1 MADPMGHLTSLNG
14 APGKV
19 ANATDHLV
27 GRLTALA
34 ILLHGMELAL
44 PTLLPGIKPGL
55 PNAVVLAALLEY
67 GWSVAVWV
75 SLLRVLLASL
85 LFGTFLSP
93 TFVLSLAGAASSLA
107 VLGVA
112 ARLGAGGSYQNG
124 TPVRGLR
131 PGPLGLGV
139 LSAMAHV
146 SGQFLVAWLWLLPVP
161 QLWRLLPV
169 LLAMA
174 CLAGVGTGALAGWLL
189 VSDGRRPGDV
199 RGESSLDRGQP
210 DGSCA
215 P

>member
-1 MADPMGHLTSLNG
+1 MRHPMSPSGS
-14 APGKV
+14 PGTAV
-19 ANATDHLV
+19 NATDYLV

-34 ILLHGMELAL
+34 ILLHGVELAL

-75 SLLRVLLASL
+75 SLLRVVLASL

-93 TFVLSLAGAASSLA
+93 TFVLSLAGATSSLA
-107 VLGVA
+107 VLGIAV
-112 ARLGAGGSYQNG
+112 RLGAAGSCQQG
-124 TPVRGLR
+124 APTRGLR

-169 LLAMA
+169 LLAA
-174 CLAGVGTGALAGWLL
+174 ASLAGIGTGALAGWLL
-189 VSDGRRPGDV
+189 VRDRQRPGSV
-199 RGESSLDRGQP
+199 HGELSLDFVRPGGP
-210 DGSCA
+210 
-215 P
+215 